1 MLYPVL
7 KAQIR
12 AVVSMIEEKA
22 TVMRGGG
29 QKCLYFLPG
38 QNSQGC
44 LEPSVDLGLIEIM
57 TPPRSQN
64 LPIMGQCLPS
74 LC

>member
-1 MLYPVL
+1 MP
-7 KAQIR
+7 
-12 AVVSMIEEKA
+12 
-22 TVMRGGG
+22 
-29 QKCLYFLPG
+29 YFLPG

-64 LPIMGQCLPS
+64 LPIMGQWLPS